1 MSPSRR
7 SRKTPIP
14 HDTALYRQ
22 RYRIELMFARLK
34 DWRRV
39 ASRYD
44 RCAHP
49 FLAAITLAAA
59 VIFWLTQ

>member
-1 MSPSRR
+1 M
-7 SRKTPIP
+7 P